1 MKRKHSNA
9 SAKQLSWK
17 DYLFGK
23 KLSMMSVGIAILAV
37 TVGLYSYTL
46 TVIPTAVLTD
56 LADNKKQSKDR
67 TFGGKPT
74 QPELSVSAED
84 EEEFTVFEEVLKKK
98 IIGSPKEGWIRV
110 LNETIPSFQLSSTSN
125 SELYNLSRY
134 HFPFYLTNKAILD
147 KWPLFEW
154 DLHKLAG
161 HTNISL
167 EGCRYQPIPL
177 FILGEDRDKGGM
189 LGSSHDFPLLYTNL
203 TLKQFIQSTFNDQ
216 VYLYWT
222 GELEY
227 FEGAFRQNGTVDHH
241 FAGSNSNKKKS
252 KKQKKVD
259 NSLEKQPK
267 KSTGWE
273 YFIIKEKNLK
283 ISSSN
288 STLQDD
294 DDEEEYDLDFWTP
307 MLWLSHPG
315 IVSQSH
321 YDTQHNL
328 FIQLQGVKRFYLFP
342 PAVTGSLHSF
352 PNIHRSYRQSQIP
365 FSSNISSDD
374 FMLFPQAFNKES
386 SNNSLLSAYEI
397 ILKPGDILYIPPYWS
412 HLIESL
418 SLSLSLSILSPSM
431 IEAALSEIYWQ
442 KVPFGEFGKSK
453 YHRMLIIKIYFERIF
468 EVLSPVLG
476 IFGNSTTKSLSDF
489 VSDLYASRYHPLEK
503 SLFSSYPPNLD
514 PISFCFDKQSSPS
527 NDNDETE
534 FEEKVNDF
542 NLLLTNHSERIDF
555 TVMRISIL
563 IKQLLE
569 TQQQQIN
576 NLENS
581 GNFKKLE
588 NIKKNDFFSS
598 YSHSAI
604 KIFLMDYIEQL
615 SRWAVG
621 PQYTPYFLK
630 HCYSLNSFRSVRTP
644 AE

>member
-1 MKRKHSNA
+1 MKRKYSNGN
-9 SAKQLSWK
+9 AKQLSWK

-23 KLSMMSVGIAILAV
+23 KISLTSVGIAILAV
-37 TVGLYSYTL
+37 TVGLYTYTL
-46 TVIPTAVLTD
+46 SVIPTAVLTD
-56 LADNKKQSKDR
+56 LADKNQPKER
-67 TFGGKPT
+67 TFGGKPI
-74 QPELSVSAED
+74 QPEFSASAED
-84 EEEFTVFEEVLKKK
+84 DEEFTVFEEVLKKK
-98 IIGSPKEGWIRV
+98 IIGSPKQGWIRV
-110 LNETIPSFQLSSTSN
+110 LNETIPSFQLSSNSN

-147 KWPLFEW
+147 RWPIFEW

-203 TLKQFIQSTFNDQ
+203 TLKQFIQSTFSDQ

-227 FEGAFRQNGTVDHH
+227 FEGLFHQNGTVDHY
-241 FAGSNSNKKKS
+241 FAGSNSNKKKA
-252 KKQKKVD
+252 KKPKKID

-267 KSTGWE
+267 KPTGWE
-273 YFIIKEKNLK
+273 YFIIKEKNLQ

-288 STLQDD
+288 SSLP
-294 DDEEEYDLDFWTP
+294 DDEDEDYDLDFWTP

-342 PAVTGSLHSF
+342 PAVTSSLHSF

-365 FSSNISSDD
+365 FSSNISADD
-374 FMLFPQAFNKES
+374 FTLFPQAFNKES
-386 SNNSLLSAYEI
+386 GNTSVLSAYEI

-412 HLIESL
+412 HLVESL
-418 SLSLSLSILSPSM
+418 SLSLSLSILSPSI
-431 IEAALSEIYWQ
+431 IEAALSEVYWQ
-442 KVPFGEFGKSK
+442 KVPFGEFNKSK
-453 YHRMLIIKIYFERIF
+453 YHRMKIVRIYFERLF
-468 EVLSPVLG
+468 EVLSPLLS
-476 IFGNSTTKSLSDF
+476 IKSLPDF
-489 VSDLYASRYHPLEK
+489 VSDIYASRYHPLEK
-503 SLFSSYPPNLD
+503 SLFSSYPPSLD
-514 PISFCFDKQSSPS
+514 PISFCSDKQSSLS
-527 NDNDETE
+527 NDNNETE
-534 FEEKVNDF
+534 FVEKVNDF
-542 NLLLTNHSERIDF
+542 NLLLTNHTERIDF
-555 TVMRISIL
+555 TVMKISIL
-563 IKQLLE
+563 FKQLIE

-576 NLENS
+576 ALENIS
-581 GNFKKLE
+581 NFKKLDS

-598 YSHSAI
+598 YTHNVI
-604 KIFLMDYIEQL
+604 KTFLMDYIEQL

-630 HCYSLNSFRSVRTP
+630 RCYSLNSLSYPGETAVQ
-644 AE
+644 